1 MSASQA
7 AAARCNQSETKMK
20 NMTINSL
27 GATLLAVLFLGLGGC
42 TSVVKLNVKH
52 APEMDLGAARTLS
65 VARFTVSGQ
74 VHLDAANGRDAWSNL
89 LKNAV
94 VGSFAAP
101 SDVSVQ
107 ETQYAGL
114 VDALVRNGYYQVS
127 TAAADAKVSG
137 HVDYRVDDRLSSQE
151 NKKAEEGKRMT
162 YTLTRTV
169 EVSLN
174 FMVTDSRGMVLGNS
188 QVRHSSEKKWED
200 DSEEAVRQH
209 AQQFSVSSYVMD
221 EMAAANALLVKKIA
235 PHYVLESRVLEECD
249 SERSKQG
256 NKAAEEGDWRAAA
269 SHWQAMHGSGDAKC
283 RHAAEYNLGVFDESE
298 GRLGEALMRFENVH
312 AFTHDAKFAAD
323 AERIRQRMQEEE
335 RMRQNEAKRQQAAP
349 L

>member
-1 MSASQA
+1 MQDMMDDLFKA
-7 AAARCNQSETKMK
+7 A
-20 NMTINSL
+20 
-27 GATLLAVLFLGLGGC
+27 GLGVLVFSLFGC
-42 TSVVKLNVKH
+42 SSVVKLSVKH
-52 APEMDLGAARTLS
+52 APEMDMGAARTLN

-74 VHLDAANGRDAWSNL
+74 VNLDAANGRDAWSNL

-107 ETQYAGL
+107 ENQYSSL
-114 VDALVRNGYYQVS
+114 VDALVRNGYYQIS
-127 TAAADAKVSG
+127 TGMADAKVSG

-151 NKKAEEGKRMT
+151 NKKAEEGKRIT

-169 EVSLN
+169 EATLH
-174 FMVTDSRGMVLGNS
+174 FLVTDKRGMVLGNS
-188 QVRHSSEKKWED
+188 QVKHSSEKKWTD
-200 DSEEAVRQH
+200 NSEKEVRER
-209 AQQFSVSSYVMD
+209 AQQLSVSSYVM
-221 EMAAANALLVKKIA
+221 EEIAAANALLVKKIA

-249 SERSKQG
+249 NEQSKRG
-256 NKAAEEGDWRAAA
+256 NQAAEDGDWLAAA
-269 SHWQAMHGSGDAKC
+269 SHWQAMSGSGDAKC

-312 AFTHDAKFAAD
+312 AFTHDARFAAD
-323 AERIRQRMQEEE
+323 AERIRKRMREEE
-335 RMRQNEAKRQQAAP
+335 RMKQNEAMRQQAAP

>member
-1 MSASQA
+1 
-7 AAARCNQSETKMK
+7 MK
-20 NMTINSL
+20 NMTIISL
-27 GATLLAVLFLGLGGC
+27 RAALLAVLFFGLGGC
-42 TSVVKLNVKH
+42 TSVVKLNVQH
-52 APEMDLGAARTLS
+52 APEMDLGAARTLN

-74 VHLDAANGRDAWSNL
+74 VNLDAANDRDVWSNL

-107 ETQYAGL
+107 ENQYSSL
-114 VDALVRNGYYQVS
+114 VDALVRNGYYQISNGV
-127 TAAADAKVSG
+127 ADAKVSG

-151 NKKAEEGKRMT
+151 NKQAEEGKRMT

-169 EVSLN
+169 EATLH
-174 FMVTDSRGMVLGNS
+174 FMVTDRRGMVLGNS
-188 QVRHSSEKKWED
+188 QVQHSSEKKWSD
-200 DSEEAVRQH
+200 DSEKAVRQR
-209 AQQFSVSSYVMD
+209 AQQLSVSSYVM
-221 EMAAANALLVKKIA
+221 EEIAAANALLVKKIA

-249 SERSKQG
+249 GEQLKQG
-256 NKAAEEGDWRAAA
+256 NKAAEDGDWLAAA
-269 SHWQAMHGSGDAKC
+269 SHWQAMSRSGDAKC

-312 AFTHDAKFAAD
+312 AFTHDKKFAAD
-323 AERIRQRMQEEE
+323 AERIRQRMREEE
-335 RMRQNEAKRQQAAP
+335 RMKQNEAKRQQAAP